1 MYFTLIKRDKE
12 ISMKAKELDGY
23 YTAEFAQ
30 GYMMTHY
37 TLEWI
42 LDHFIVG
49 IPILV
54 IIGFIIFTK

>member
-1 MYFTLIKRDKE
+1 
-12 ISMKAKELDGY
+12 MKAKELDGY